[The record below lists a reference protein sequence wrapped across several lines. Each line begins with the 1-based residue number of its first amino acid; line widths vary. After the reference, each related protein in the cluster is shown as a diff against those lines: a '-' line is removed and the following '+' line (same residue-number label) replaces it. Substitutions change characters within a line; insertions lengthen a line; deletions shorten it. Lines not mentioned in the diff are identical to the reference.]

1 MSEQILL
8 QGKILGTGEFL
19 VAGHAEGRSARSA
32 GEDLLAGRSQWIT
45 LLSEVLP
52 RALLAELGL
61 ARILLGSSGGSQFLV
76 VLPGEARSAAE
87 NFLTLAARQVSE
99 LSGGFVKLIWA
110 VTDNLGDWAVIRRRL
125 NDELQAKRNAP
136 LAALG
141 AEAFRP
147 FANSRYVEADAYFA
161 KELGAKVRET
171 SSLGWSPENPGK
183 IVAGAGKHTW
193 NITAN
198 LSGDGI
204 LLARHAAPSDDSKTI
219 APVQTLARRAQGRS
233 IWGVLR
239 GDVDNFGLRLRRVH
253 SIEEHVPLSV
263 LYKQFFAGELE
274 VLCSMP
280 EFWRKV
286 TVVYSGGDDF
296 AVYGA
301 WDALIG
307 LAREMERLFR
317 RFTEANLADFTGPEG
332 KTITMALALA
342 PAEDASLGS
351 VFEEAGRRLE
361 AAKSSD
367 KDCIYLLGRT
377 LEWKQFTD
385 AADLKD
391 LLLRMVT
398 DFGVSSQYL
407 KDLCGIYRETQSKM
421 SKRQA
426 RKMGG
431 ERPWRYHRR
440 IRRILSAAR
449 PAMGPAR
456 GDYQK
461 ARTALI
467 ADLIGRSAV
476 TVKLRP
482 AGRVAL
488 EWARLSAEA

>member
-8 QGKILGTGEFL
+8 QGKILGTEEFL

-45 LLSEVLP
+45 LLCEVLP

-76 VLPGEARSAAE
+76 VLPGEARTAAE
-87 NFLTLAARQVSE
+87 DFLTLAARQVSE

-125 NDELQAKRNAP
+125 NDELQAKRSTP

-147 FANSRYVEADAYFA
+147 LANTRYVEADAYFA

-198 LSGDGI
+198 LSGDGVM
-204 LLARHAAPSDDSKTI
+204 LARHAAPSDDGKNI

-274 VLCSMP
+274 VLCSLP

-286 TVVYSGGDDF
+286 TIIYSGGDDF
-296 AVYGA
+296 AVYGS

-307 LAREMERLFR
+307 LAREIQRLFH
-317 RFTEANLADFTGPEG
+317 RFTEENLKDYPGAEG
-332 KTITMALALA
+332 KTISMAIALA
-342 PAEDASLGS
+342 PETYYPLATVYEDA
-351 VFEEAGRRLE
+351 GRNLDL
-361 AAKSSD
+361 AKSAD
-367 KDCIYLLGRT
+367 RDCIYLLGRI
-377 LEWKQFTD
+377 LEWRHLSDAAELKDTVTRLIHDFRMSKQFLYQLRSFYRRD
-385 AADLKD
+385 AYSEGAA
-391 LLLRMVT
+391 
-398 DFGVSSQYL
+398 
-407 KDLCGIYRETQSKM
+407 ET
-421 SKRQA
+421 
-426 RKMGG
+426 
-431 ERPWRYHRR
+431 ERTWRFQRR
-440 IRRILSAAR
+440 FNRILSGTR
-449 PAMGPAR
+449 DR
-456 GDYQK
+456 EFQK
-461 ARTALI
+461 LRTHI
-467 ADLIGRSAV
+467 INEMVGKKSAE
-476 TVKLRP
+476 VKLRP
-482 AGRVAL
+482 AGLVAL
-488 EWARLSAEA
+488 EWARLVTEV